1 MWAWWTRR
9 GRRAPVVGAAQDR
22 IPDAIRSASSKAHHS
37 TFTEAAIE
45 TADPHSTPTAGR
57 DEAAAALPPARG
69 RAPLWL
75 NPHWVARGFLSLF
88 RRSRLEREMD
98 DELRF
103 HLECRADD
111 LRRAGLSAD
120 EAWRRARVEF
130 GGVEPYKER
139 CRQAFGVQLVD
150 DLTRD
155 LTYASRS
162 LRRTPG
168 FAITA
173 ASAIALGVAVNTALF
188 SLVYAILLRPLPIAD
203 PATARNIFV
212 EARGEGP
219 RSVYGTPYFVSFA
232 EFTEMRAQSRT
243 SDLAAVAEANVSC
256 KCRPGASLR
265 AQLVSDNLLPLIGA
279 TPVLGRFFTREESST
294 PGSAPVLVLSWIA
307 WQQIFGGAQDVVG
320 RGVLIN
326 RTMFTIIGV
335 ADERAT
341 GPLVLKPD
349 VWMPFTMQELT
360 RPGEELIGKAT
371 AGWIQI
377 LARLRP
383 GATDAA
389 VRAEL
394 SLIGQQAVQRHS
406 PKRTAIVTVAPAAFM
421 NYPIVAQSGPAVLAL
436 LFVAVSLVLLIGC
449 ANVANMLLARGVG
462 RQREIAIRLAIGAGR
477 RRLFQQ
483 FLVESALLGL
493 LGGALGLA
501 LSQLAARLV
510 MASLPASGLL
520 SHQVDLSPD
529 WKIVAYTAL
538 VSLLA
543 SLVFGGLPALRLLR
557 TDVTPALKADT
568 WQAPVRRRRRVRLQ
582 AVLIAGQAAVTL
594 LLLVNAGLLLR
605 GFDRA
610 LHMDRGQ
617 LDRDLLIGAL
627 DLTQQQYAPERAAAL
642 VTALRERAL
651 QAPGVLAVSTTTQ
664 DPLVSMSRLRVELT
678 DAASTAASGMQ
689 VSVDEVGVDYFRTM
703 HIALRRGRAFEAAD
717 MQAGA
722 RAIIVDESLARAIGE
737 MDAPSQSQS
746 QSQPEAEPQT
756 QVSGAVVRRTDVIGR
771 VLRIGDRRVDIV
783 GVVAA
788 TRGLH
793 PGGDD
798 LPRMFLPVQ
807 GRSHLGSRLL
817 INHAGPREPIVA
829 ALQQAVEE
837 LDPSVSLAVKPIEE
851 NISAVMA
858 PVRIVAAAV
867 STLGILAL
875 VLGCTGLYGVVAF
888 SVGRR
893 RREIGIRLTL
903 GATRGQVLRMIL
915 GQGLTPVLAGGLVG
929 LLLAAAGASVLRS
942 MLYGLSPFDP
952 VAFGAMTMALVTAA
966 VAASLLPARAAL
978 AVDPAVTLRHE

>member
-1 MWAWWTRR
+1 MWARWTRR
-9 GRRAPVVGAAQDR
+9 GRRAPAVDVAQDR
-22 IPDAIRSASSKAHHS
+22 NPDARRNAPSSAHDGPSTKA
-37 TFTEAAIE
+37 EIE
-45 TADPHSTPTAGR
+45 R
-57 DEAAAALPPARG
+57 
-69 RAPLWL
+69 RAVPLWL
-75 NPHWVARGFLSLF
+75 NPHWVLRGFLSLF

-139 CRQAFGVQLVD
+139 CRQAFGVRLVD

-168 FAITA
+168 FTITA
-173 ASAIALGVAVNTALF
+173 ASAIALGVAVNAALF

-294 PGSAPVLVLSWIA
+294 PGSAPVIVLSWIA

-383 GATDAA
+383 GVTDAA

-406 PKRTAIVTVAPAAFM
+406 PQRTAIVTVAPAAFM
-421 NYPIVAQSGPAVLAL
+421 NYPIVTQSGPPVLAL

-520 SHQVDLSPD
+520 AHQVDLSPD
-529 WKIVAYTAL
+529 WRIVAYTAL

-557 TDVTPALKADT
+557 ADVTPALKADT

-594 LLLVNAGLLLR
+594 VLLVNAGLLLR

-664 DPLVSMSRLRVELT
+664 DPLVSMSRIRVELT
-678 DAASTAASGMQ
+678 DAPSTAASGMQ

-737 MDAPSQSQS
+737 
-746 QSQPEAEPQT
+746 AESQT
-756 QVSGAVVRRTDVIGR
+756 QTQTQTQTSGAVARRADVIGR

-783 GVVAA
+783 GIVAA

-798 LPRMFLPVQ
+798 LPRIFLPVQ
-807 GRSHLGSRLL
+807 GRGHLGSRLL

-837 LDPSVSLAVKPIEE
+837 LDPNISLTVKPIEE

-858 PVRIVAAAV
+858 PVRIVATAV
-867 STLGILAL
+867 STLGLLAL

-915 GQGLTPVLAGGLVG
+915 GQGLAPVLAGGLVG
-929 LLLAAAGASVLRS
+929 LLLAAAGASVLRA